1 MLVLLF
7 GKVESST
14 LFKAPCTKVH
24 LGEGS
29 GPTRSEKAKAFGV
42 LTAQPQLNGN
52 FKDVFSLKGLKGLKP
67 FLLASQF
74 AAILLQ
80 WHAMANRE
88 QWEQWDP
95 DPKSFPTTLAKSFW
109 KRESSYRIRRSLEQ
123 HLE

>member
-29 GPTRSEKAKAFGV
+29 GPTRSEKAKEFGV

-52 FKDVFSLKGLKGLKP
+52 FKDVFSLKGLKGLKGLKP

-88 QWEQWDP
+88 Q
-95 DPKSFPTTLAKSFW
+95 
-109 KRESSYRIRRSLEQ
+109 
-123 HLE
+123 